1 MRNAFYALLTA
12 ASLLSACKSNIY
24 SGGTM
29 QITKDDVIHLDGTLE
44 DNFIKSWEYIL
55 LDESTDAL
63 LGTINDA
70 IRYDDGLFFIHSD
83 MDKAST
89 IKVFDRSG
97 HYLNDIG
104 RIGRAR
110 NEYLSLDSWNL
121 DTHRNEVLIVNG
133 DGYDGKATIK
143 RFDYQGKFLGH
154 IDIDSI
160 GKEYVTVNGFAKC
173 HSDGSLLMKD
183 YMHSFPT
190 HDYFILHPDGS
201 ASPLFEM
208 SEYHQMHAPV
218 DPALV
223 LQQGGFKNENMNWGH
238 EIVSGVF
245 NLHSDT
251 TYLTRA
257 LDNHIYRICGDSAE
271 CIAELSFIPNPP
283 EKFKN
288 GLGYEEE
295 TDPYSTFY
303 FADMKDYL
311 RVGYKDG
318 IYLFDKSTYKL
329 YHTNHDAINTSFP
342 DTRILSVS
350 DNDLIGFVDEFFIS
364 DALKLMS
371 SPNYDHRY
379 TPEVEDFYRKA
390 KNCENPP
397 IVIAHYK

>member
-1 MRNAFYALLTA
+1 MRNILFAFLTA
-12 ASLLSACKSNIY
+12 ASLLCACKGNIHP
-24 SGGTM
+24 GGTM

-44 DNFIKSWEYIL
+44 DNFMKSWEYIL

-143 RFDYQGKFLGH
+143 RFDYQGKFLGQ

-173 HSDGSLLMKD
+173 YSDGSLLMKD

-190 HDYFILHPDGS
+190 YDYFILHTDGS

-257 LDNHIYRICGDSAE
+257 LDNHIYRICG
-271 CIAELSFIPNPP
+271 
-283 EKFKN
+283 
-288 GLGYEEE
+288 
-295 TDPYSTFY
+295 
-303 FADMKDYL
+303 
-311 RVGYKDG
+311 
-318 IYLFDKSTYKL
+318 
-329 YHTNHDAINTSFP
+329 
-342 DTRILSVS
+342 
-350 DNDLIGFVDEFFIS
+350 
-364 DALKLMS
+364 
-371 SPNYDHRY
+371 
-379 TPEVEDFYRKA
+379 
-390 KNCENPP
+390 
-397 IVIAHYK
+397 